1 MNRLSWIVLGCL
13 LFPKFL
19 LLALITFLVLRSS
32 KNNKMEETFGT
43 LNDSLPDGSY
53 LKEWSDAEVQRR
65 IDRAFK
71 ELHQRAVSEDAKNN
85 ARTAA
90 PERMPPAAALRWLVD
105 ALMNADPEQ
114 DLPFQILW
122 YHFESIEPDDVR
134 AFAVVQREAKV
145 EAKVLSANFATLDD
159 GSLYVRSL
167 RVVANLRDEEVQSFL
182 AKNRT

>member
-1 MNRLSWIVLGCL
+1 MNRWSWVVLGCL

-19 LLALITFLVLRSS
+19 LLALITFLVLRYN
-32 KNNKMEETFGT
+32 KNFERFSL
-43 LNDSLPDGSY
+43 LNDALPDGSY

-65 IDRAFK
+65 IDRAFAL
-71 ELHQRAVSEDAKNN
+71 LHQRAVDESEIDSPIRPA
-85 ARTAA
+85 
-90 PERMPPAAALRWLVD
+90 ERMSPAAALRWLVD
-105 ALMNADPEQ
+105 ALMNADPNQ
-114 DLPFQILW
+114 TLPFQLLW

-167 RVVANLRDEEVQSFL
+167 RVVGNLRDEEVQSFL